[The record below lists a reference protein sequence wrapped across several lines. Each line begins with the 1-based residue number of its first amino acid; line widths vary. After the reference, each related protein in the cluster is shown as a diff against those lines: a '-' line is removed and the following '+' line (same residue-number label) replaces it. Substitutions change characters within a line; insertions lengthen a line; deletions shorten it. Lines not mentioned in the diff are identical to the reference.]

1 MGTKD
6 LTVCLNANGLIC
18 ADMGSLSDPYFLI
31 SVNNTVIYGNRNNHL
46 KNTISPKWAAFHV
59 NTQILANND
68 YHLPITIE
76 IWDWDKND
84 KSGDDFLGSVVTTMD
99 KLKNKPKGLEILND
113 KRKSKKNE
121 RKNRFGTLDVMTFKS
136 SSTFVDY
143 LVGGVDMS
151 LMVAID
157 FTASNQHPNNLE
169 SL

>member
-1 MGTKD
+1 MKLQVQMGT
-6 LTVCLNANGLIC
+6 N
-18 ADMGSLSDPYFLI
+18 F
-31 SVNNTVIYGNRNNHL
+31 R
-46 KNTISPKWAAFHV
+46 
-59 NTQILANND
+59 
-68 YHLPITIE
+68 

-99 KLKNKPKGLEILND
+99 QLKNKPKGLEILNE
-113 KRKSKKNE
+113 KRKNKKKQT

-157 FTASNQHPNNLE
+157 FTASNQHPGNLE
-169 SL
+169 SLHCIQDPKSGQPIISAYQHAIRVIGNIVSI